1 MFPPHTR
8 STRRITVIL
17 NASAGA
23 ATPPDLPEVL
33 VDAFAAAGFDAHIAE
48 AHTTSDM
55 TAAIEAA
62 CKARPEIIVAAGG
75 DGTISAVAQAAIDAG
90 LTLGVLPVGTLNHF
104 AKDLNIPL
112 TIDAAVQTICAGHTV
127 AVDVGEVD
135 GRIFLNNSSLGLY
148 PRIVRHR
155 DGQQRKYG
163 RSKWLALLVA
173 SLTVLAVMPLFRFR
187 IRVDGQEETFSTS
200 LILIGN
206 NDYIVE
212 GWHFGERKRL
222 DAGHLSLHVPHA
234 RGRLGLMWFALRAL
248 IGGLREDSGF
258 DVRAAR
264 NIVIDSRHPHMQ
276 VAIDGEVTVMPM
288 PLTYRIRPG
297 ALRVIAPLATKT

>member
-8 STRRITVIL
+8 STRRITIIL
-17 NASAGA
+17 NASAGS
-23 ATPPDLPEVL
+23 ATRSDLPEFL
-33 VDAFAAAGFDAHIAE
+33 VDAFGAAGFDAHIAE
-48 AHTTSDM
+48 VQSTAEM
-55 TAAIEAA
+55 TAAIDAA
-62 CKARPEIIVAAGG
+62 CKARPEVIVAAGG
-75 DGTISAVAQAAIDAG
+75 DGTISAVAQAVINAG

-104 AKDLNIPL
+104 AKDLGIPL
-112 TIDAAVQTICAGHTV
+112 TVEAAVQTICAGHTV

-163 RSKWLALLVA
+163 RSKWLALLIA
-173 SLTVLAVMPLFRFR
+173 SLTVLSIMPLFTFR
-187 IRVDGQEETFSTS
+187 IRIDRQEETCRTS

-206 NDYIVE
+206 NDYVME
-212 GWHFGERKRL
+212 GWHFGEHKRL

-234 RGRLGLMWFALRAL
+234 RGRLGLLWFALRAL

-264 NIVIDSRHPHMQ
+264 DIIIDSSHPHMQ
-276 VAIDGEVTVMPM
+276 VAVDGEVTVMPT

-297 ALRVIAPLATKT
+297 ALRVIAPLAPGA